1 MSVDTVAGRAANANH
16 AVIEDFEQGRVPGG
30 FHHAD
35 HVRVAFAYVSEFSLP
50 EAMTRF
56 SAALRRFARSR
67 GKPSLYHETI
77 TWAYLFLIAERLA
90 RGEKAQA
97 WEEFAE
103 RNGDLLVWRGGVL
116 ERFYS
121 KEKLE
126 SELARR
132 QFILPDRGFA
142 EDEGRPERQNP
153 HPGVAKGANQG
164 WGLFGGY
171 ERLME

>member
-50 EAMTRF
+50 EAMARF
-56 SAALRRFARSR
+56 PAALRRFARSR

-90 RGEKAQA
+90 RGKRLRRGRSSRKGTAIYWYGGA
-97 WEEFAE
+97 EFWSGSTRK
-103 RNGDLLVWRGGVL
+103 RNWNR
-116 ERFYS
+116 S
-121 KEKLE
+121 
-126 SELARR
+126 
-132 QFILPDRGFA
+132 
-142 EDEGRPERQNP
+142 
-153 HPGVAKGANQG
+153 
-164 WGLFGGY
+164 
-171 ERLME
+171 